1 MHLGPQRRSSAAP
14 RLSPSRLSF
23 ALLALLANASA
34 CEGKTGAKGAAPAAD
49 ASPAGDEKTVA
60 KKKHQ
65 AAPEIDLALLGGGD
79 WRLSENRGQ
88 VLLLNVWATWCKP
101 CRKELPELARLHE
114 EYGPR
119 GFSVV
124 GVSVDPA
131 RKEPEVKQM
140 VEEMSLPFPVLLDP
154 DNVSVHDYGITGY
167 PTTFV
172 IDREG
177 GVRMRRDGIIY
188 EHDES
193 LAASINE
200 AIAEGAEG

>member
-1 MHLGPQRRSSAAP
+1 LVST
-14 RLSPSRLSF
+14 
-23 ALLALLANASA
+23 SA
-34 CEGKTGAKGAAPAAD
+34 CEGKTGAQGAAPAAD
-49 ASPAGDEKTVA
+49 ASDKGKNEQAAK

-65 AAPEIDLALLGGGD
+65 AAPEIDLAVLGGGD
-79 WRLSENRGQ
+79 WRLSDNRGQ

-101 CRKELPELARLHE
+101 CRKELPELARLHK

-140 VEEMSLPFPVLLDP
+140 VEEMKLPFPVLLDP

-200 AIAEGAEG
+200 AIDEGAKG